1 MNENRADAVGGRGS
15 QTQKWGVTL
24 GVNTGQTM
32 AILQNTDLRILV
44 VDDQESVRSH
54 LSRELLR
61 MGVEQVLEAASA
73 EEALAAFEQHQ
84 PDLVLL
90 DILMPGNN
98 GYWIAERIRDVEDGR
113 WTPIIFLTGM
123 DRDEDL
129 WEGIRAGGDDYLVKP
144 VRATVLAAKIR
155 AMQRLLTMQ
164 RRLVTVTEELYEA
177 NRQLNSL
184 IERDALTGLVNRRG
198 FDRVLHEQIRLARR
212 ESKPLTLM
220 MCDIDFFKQYNDSL
234 GHPEGDKCLKAV
246 AKMLART
253 CQRPGDLACRV
264 GGRGVCPHPAEHAPF
279 RRHDVCP
286 SADGA
291 AGQRQAAAPGV
302 AGVAVCDGVW
312 RHHDLC
318 ARRKH
323 YVHGHGDPG
332 R

>member
-15 QTQKWGVTL
+15 QTQNWGVTL

-54 LSRELLR
+54 LSHELLR

-98 GYWIAERIRDVEDGR
+98 GYWIAERIRDLEDGR

-129 WEGIRAGGDDYLVKP
+129 WEGIRTGGDDYLIKP

-155 AMQRLLTMQ
+155 AMQRLLVMQ
-164 RRLVTVTEELYEA
+164 RRLVAVTEELYEA

-220 MCDIDFFKQYNDSL
+220 MCDIDFF
-234 GHPEGDKCLKAV
+234 
-246 AKMLART
+246 
-253 CQRPGDLACRV
+253 
-264 GGRGVCPHPAEHAPF
+264 
-279 RRHDVCP
+279 
-286 SADGA
+286 
-291 AGQRQAAAPGV
+291 
-302 AGVAVCDGVW
+302 
-312 RHHDLC
+312 
-318 ARRKH
+318 
-323 YVHGHGDPG
+323 
-332 R
+332 